1 MSGKTSSTCW
11 RPKYGEAASFEEI
24 LKVYWYIT
32 CAVFYTKHKP
42 QETLC
47 KWRLIV
53 MYSNKTNTKKKGT
66 SIRKYSYKTYFALWY
81 SVFILWTPL
90 TYRDELS
97 IEGLKTLLSLVM
109 YRFCSNKGFCS
120 ASLSSTR
127 VIAPATVAR
136 RVLQNRVC
144 PSFSLSR
151 YFLGIGS
158 LFFSKF
164 WHTAGNLNDIVCGR
178 ITYF

>member
-47 KWRLIV
+47 KWRLII
-53 MYSNKTNTKKKGT
+53 MYSSKTNTKKKGT

-127 VIAPATVAR
+127 VNCASNSSSTGPT
-136 RVLQNRVC
+136 
-144 PSFSLSR
+144 
-151 YFLGIGS
+151 
-158 LFFSKF
+158 K
-164 WHTAGNLNDIVCGR
+164 
-178 ITYF
+178 